1 VREPT
6 NFLTLHREP
15 DRHRYLAAS
24 ESRDAFLDAA
34 TRTWIVTKPS
44 HCRELI
50 ASGNLRPATYVEDYA
65 ALEQRLGVDFS
76 SLTFA
81 FSHIPLCL
89 DGEPHRNARRRVS
102 EFLATRKAALHA
114 GIPKAVATHFGRFAQ
129 AGRIEVMGEV
139 IQPFVLEIISTMIDI
154 EISTLASLNASII
167 FDRSLGIP
175 RRRKVA
181 ADIAGLRDLVSA
193 RAGEDATED
202 DIGMRLALVIL
213 GRDALIGTL
222 GESLYRLLNENPG
235 RLLGDIGWPEL
246 PPETGVPFIE
256 RVVVTP
262 FDAAGASF
270 AAGDRVRIVLQ
281 SFAYAADPKSRT
293 TFFGAGAHACLGR
306 PVSLDVWRA
315 LTGFL
320 SQIPLRASVLSYAVR
335 TSDYVFTCPDR
346 LEVDLYR

>member
-1 VREPT
+1 VT
-6 NFLTLHREP
+6 NFLTLHRESE
-15 DRHRYLAAS
+15 RHSYLAVA
-24 ESRDAFLDAA
+24 ESRDPFLDDA
-34 TRTWIVTKPS
+34 TRTWIVTKPAQ
-44 HCRELI
+44 CRELI
-50 ASGNLRPATYVEDYA
+50 ASNNLRPATYAEDYA
-65 ALEQRLGVDFS
+65 ALEQRLGMDFS
-76 SLTFA
+76 SLIFA

-89 DGEPHRNARRRVS
+89 DGEPHRTARRRIS
-102 EFLATRKAALHA
+102 EFLATRKPALQI
-114 GIPKAVATHFGRFAQ
+114 GLPKAVAAHFGRFAQ

-139 IQPFVLEIISTMIDI
+139 IQPFVLEIISTIIGI
-154 EISTLASLNASII
+154 EVSALASLNASII

-181 ADIAGLRDLVSA
+181 AEVAGLRDLIST
-193 RAGEDATED
+193 RAGAEASED

-235 RLLGDIGWPEL
+235 RLLGDIDWPEL

-262 FDAAGASF
+262 FAAEGTCF
-270 AAGDRVRIVLQ
+270 AAGDRVRIFLQ
-281 SFAYAADPKSRT
+281 SFAYAADPKSRM

-306 PVSLDVWRA
+306 PVSLDAWRA
-315 LTGFL
+315 ITAYL
-320 SQIPLRASVLSYAVR
+320 SQIPLRASVASYAVR

-346 LEVDLYR
+346 LDVDLYP